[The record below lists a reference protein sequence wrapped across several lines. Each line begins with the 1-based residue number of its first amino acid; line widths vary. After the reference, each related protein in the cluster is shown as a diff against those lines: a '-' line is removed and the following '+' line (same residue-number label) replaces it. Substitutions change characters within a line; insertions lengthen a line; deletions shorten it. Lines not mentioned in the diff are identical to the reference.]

1 MRQGLRRQK
10 LLLVALASA
19 ALLSSSFM
27 VTAETDASLQQAEP
41 EKPALEKTA
50 PSVEQVCQLLESA
63 ATKHDVPSGFFTRL
77 IWKESRFD
85 HLAVSPVGAQGIAQ
99 FMPATARERGLADPF
114 DYSQA
119 IPASA
124 SLLAD
129 LRREFGN
136 WGLAAAA
143 YNAGSGRVR
152 GWLNRGGFLPLE
164 TESYVLDITGTYA
177 DDFIGAP
184 LKDMQPLDKE
194 LDFLSACKRLPII
207 PTRMIAQA
215 KIKPQ
220 PWGIQVAGNFK
231 RNVVVAQWGRL
242 RKQYK
247 NIIGNKEPHISR
259 QRSAMGKRGVYAVRI
274 GADSRAEADNIC
286 NKLRSSGGACIVTR
300 NR

>member
-1 MRQGLRRQK
+1 MRQTVKPYK
-10 LLLVALASA
+10 LLSG
-19 ALLSSSFM
+19 LLLGAVFYFGSQISF
-27 VTAETDASLQQAEP
+27 AETDAQLTTQTLQ
-41 EKPALEKTA
+41 EKA
-50 PSVEQVCQLLESA
+50 PDIEQVCLLLEDSA
-63 ATKHDVPSGFFTRL
+63 TIHQLPPGFFARL

-124 SLLAD
+124 ALLAD
-129 LRREFGN
+129 LKREFGN

-164 TESYVLDITGTYA
+164 AESYVLDITGTYA

-184 LKDMQPLDKE
+184 SKEMQPLDKE

-207 PTRMIAQA
+207 ATRMIAQA
-215 KIKPQ
+215 RIKPQ

-231 RNVVVAQWGRL
+231 RAVAVAQWGRL
-242 RKQYK
+242 RKHYK
-247 NIIGNKEPHISR
+247 NIIGSKEPHISR
-259 QRSAMGKRGVYAVRI
+259 QRSAMGRRGIYAVRI

-286 NKLRSSGGACIVTR
+286 NKLRDSGGGCIVTR

>member
-1 MRQGLRRQK
+1 MRVGLLIFQ
-10 LLLVALASA
+10 LAFINIA
-19 ALLSSSFM
+19 A
-27 VTAETDASLQQAEP
+27 AEP
-41 EKPALEKTA
+41 SPDMKPVEVRSA
-50 PSVEQVCQLLESA
+50 PKVEQVCALLEFSA
-63 ATKHDVPSGFFTRL
+63 KAHAVPTGFFARL

-99 FMPATARERGLADPF
+99 FMPATAKERGLADPY

-124 SLLAD
+124 FLLSD
-129 LRREFGN
+129 LKREFGN

-152 GWLNRGGFLPLE
+152 SWLNKGGFLPLE
-164 TESYVLDITGTYA
+164 TESYVLDITGSYA

-184 LKDMQPLDKE
+184 VKDMQPLDSE
-194 LDFLSACKRLPII
+194 LDFLTACQKLPVI

-231 RNVVVAQWGRL
+231 RGVAVAQWGRL
-242 RKQYK
+242 RQQYK
-247 NIIGNKEPHISR
+247 NILGNKEPHISR
-259 QRSAMGKRGVYAVRI
+259 QRSALGRRGVYAVRI
-274 GADSRAEADNIC
+274 GAASRAEADRIC
-286 NKLRSSGGACIVTR
+286 SRMRGSGGACIVTR